1 MKNLRNYVFK
11 YFLLLDVQKSDLYDS
26 NFQPGLS
33 INTYNHPCV
42 NNNGKGGDNLDS
54 IEPKVDNIKKIFCKA
69 FFISEKNPSKI
80 NN

>member
-54 IEPKVDNIKKIFCKA
+54 IEPKVDNIQNSSVKPFLFQKKIPQK
-69 FFISEKNPSKI
+69 
-80 NN
+80 